1 MTLFGRKS
9 ILTGSLIIVF
19 LLLFFFGDFLET
31 KTAPYLFR
39 KIVYFRALISFPGWQ
54 NDAGQSNPPEN
65 ILKSEDNPS
74 EALVIFSP
82 PAISY
87 DQLIINQ
94 GFKDGI
100 QNGNLVIYSDYIL
113 VGKIAETYEDS
124 SRVISFSSYGLEQ
137 NVFLEQAGISVI
149 ASGKGNGEM
158 TVTLPREFSAVS
170 GDKVLSLTKPEYLI
184 GFVEKIESPVNSPL
198 KTLVIKSPFN
208 IYNLRSVRVLK

>member
-65 ILKSEDNPS
+65 ILKSEDNLS

-87 DQLIINQ
+87 DQLIINR
-94 GFKDGI
+94 GLKDGI
-100 QNGNLVIYSDYIL
+100 KNGNLVIYSDYIL